1 MLTSLVRSARRFV
14 GGREREDGTMS
25 RTSLRFRGRALGA
38 VLATSLI
45 AGVGVA
51 GATASGASAPSDY
64 APKLNPKNFDGSP
77 IDNPYMPLIRG
88 SKWVYRE
95 GDEDVVVTV
104 TPYTKKIMGVE
115 TVVVRDTVSKNG
127 VPVEDTSDFFAQDRA
142 GNVWYFGEA
151 TVEYEHGQPWRT
163 EGSWEGGLHGGRPG
177 IAMPAHPK
185 VGQKYKQ
192 EYLKGVAEDRGE
204 ILGLD
209 ATADVPFGHFDRL
222 VRTKDTTA
230 LEPDVVEN
238 KFYAKGIGVVMETIE
253 KGGGPRSVLISFTMG
268 DG

>member
-1 MLTSLVRSARRFV
+1 
-14 GGREREDGTMS
+14 MS
-25 RTSLRFRGRALGA
+25 RTSPRSRRRVLGA
-38 VLATSLI
+38 ALTMSLMV
-45 AGVGVA
+45 GVGVA
-51 GATASGASAPSDY
+51 AASASSASAPADY
-64 APKLNPKNFDGSP
+64 APKLNPKNFDGGP
-77 IDNPYMPLIRG
+77 IDNPYLPLIPG

-95 GDEDVVVTV
+95 GDEEVVVTV

-115 TVVVRDTVSKNG
+115 TVVVRDTVSANG
-127 VPVEDTSDFFAQDRA
+127 NPVEDTADFFAQDRA

-151 TVEYEHGQPWRT
+151 TVEYEHGQPWST
-163 EGSWEGGLHGGRPG
+163 EGSWEGGSHGGRPG

-185 VGQKYKQ
+185 VGQKYRQ
-192 EYLKGVAEDRGE
+192 EYRKGIAEDRGE
-204 ILGLD
+204 ILALD
-209 ATADVPFGHFDRL
+209 ATADVPFGHFDHL

-230 LEPDVVEN
+230 LEPDVIEN